1 MDSLFLEEAKTM
13 LRRKGYRLTGPRLA
27 ILDYMIREKG
37 HPDVQDIFEGIRS
50 ECPGIGVATIYR
62 TVDLLVKAG
71 LMRALVFKGNQVR
84 YELNR
89 PDDHHHHLVCKACG
103 EIEEFA
109 SCNFKA
115 ISKEIADITCF
126 RIEEHTLEVY
136 GHCSNCLFDGRA
148 YSTENM

>member
-27 ILDYMIREKG
+27 ILDYMIRLEG

-50 ECPGIGVATIYR
+50 ECPDIGVATVYR

-71 LMRALVFKGNQVR
+71 LMRALVLKNSQVR
-84 YELNR
+84 YELSR
-89 PDDHHHHLVCKACG
+89 PDDHHHHLVCKVCG
-103 EIEEFA
+103 EIAEFA

-115 ISKEIADITCF
+115 ISKEIADLTRF
-126 RIEEHTLEVY
+126 RIEEHNLEVY
-136 GHCSNCLFDGRA
+136 GRCSDCLLDGRG
-148 YSTENM
+148 YSAENM